1 MPVLKGRTKSVVRV
15 ARLLLFPAVVA
26 GVFLGAL
33 PHIADLEDVWHLIL
47 RMTAG
52 QAAILA
58 GLTAL
63 NVVTYWPVLVAGLP
77 GLGYR
82 KAALVNQS
90 STSVAMT
97 IPGGGALAV
106 GVSYAMYTSWGFSR
120 SDVGLVTVSTGI
132 ANFAVKLALP
142 LAAVALVAMEGDPA
156 GDLLSGA
163 IVGIAVLAAGAGLVL
178 LILRDER
185 VARWAGTGIE
195 RLVRRSTEPA
205 WGDAAGRFRGRL
217 VELLKRRWAF
227 LTSATVVSQLSV
239 YLVLLASLRF
249 VGIPDS
255 EIGWAQAL
263 AVFALVRLASAV
275 PIVPGNV
282 GLAEL
287 GYIGGLLLAGGDRTH
302 VVAAVLVFRV
312 LTYFLQIPLGGIT
325 YVLWRRGL
333 RRRLGGDGSGGA
345 AEGPQDPQDGPE
357 DHRDAPGDGGADQAE
372 LRPADHGAPRHDQ
385 QPSVTAT

>member
-1 MPVLKGRTKSVVRV
+1 MPVLKGRTTAGVRV
-15 ARLLLFPAVVA
+15 ARLLLFPAIVA
-26 GVFLGAL
+26 GVFVGAL

-52 QAAILA
+52 QVVILV

-77 GLGYR
+77 GLGYGR
-82 KAALVNQS
+82 AALVNQS

-142 LAAVALVAMEGDPA
+142 LVAVALVALEGDPA

-163 IVGIAVLAAGAGLVL
+163 VVGMAVLAAGAGLVL

-185 VARWAGTGIE
+185 VARWAGTGI
-195 RLVRRSTEPA
+195 
-205 WGDAAGRFRGRL
+205 
-217 VELLKRRWAF
+217 
-227 LTSATVVSQLSV
+227 
-239 YLVLLASLRF
+239 
-249 VGIPDS
+249 
-255 EIGWAQAL
+255 
-263 AVFALVRLASAV
+263 
-275 PIVPGNV
+275 V

-325 YVLWRRGL
+325 YVLWRRGI
-333 RRRLGGDGSGGA
+333 RVRGARSGGP
-345 AEGPQDPQDGPE
+345 AEGSEDPQDGPE
-357 DHRDAPGDGGADQAE
+357 DHRDAPRDGGADQAE
-372 LRPADHGAPRHDQ
+372 LG
-385 QPSVTAT
+385 

>member
-15 ARLLLFPAVVA
+15 ARVLLFPAVVA

-52 QAAILA
+52 QVAILA

-97 IPGGGALAV
+97 IPAGGALAV

-142 LAAVALVAMEGDPA
+142 LVAVALVALEGDPA

-163 IVGIAVLAAGAGLVL
+163 VVGMAVLAAGAGLVL

-185 VARWAGTGIE
+185 VARWAGTGVE

-205 WGDAAGRFRGRL
+205 WADAAGRFRRRL
-217 VELLKRRWAF
+217 VDLLKRRWAF
-227 LTSATVVSQLSV
+227 LTSATVASQVSV

-249 VGIPDS
+249 VGIADS

-275 PIVPGNV
+275 PIVP
-282 GLAEL
+282 
-287 GYIGGLLLAGGDRTH
+287 
-302 VVAAVLVFRV
+302 
-312 LTYFLQIPLGGIT
+312 
-325 YVLWRRGL
+325 
-333 RRRLGGDGSGGA
+333 
-345 AEGPQDPQDGPE
+345 
-357 DHRDAPGDGGADQAE
+357 
-372 LRPADHGAPRHDQ
+372 
-385 QPSVTAT
+385 